1 MSEAS
6 GWKSDRSRRSERLVT
21 VWSLAWALA
30 FLAADFAIERGSVGE
45 GLATWTVIAVVV
57 ALGIGWVMSYARFLR
72 NSDELMRK
80 IQLDALAVG
89 GGGGVV
95 IGFTLILLDS
105 ADVMDARADYLV
117 VGMVVAYIAAV
128 VRGMVRFGGSGR

>member
-1 MSEAS
+1 MSEAN
-6 GWKSDRSRRSERLVT
+6 GWKNDRSRRSERMVT

-30 FLAADFAIERGSVGE
+30 FLSADFAIEGGSVGE
-45 GLATWTVIAVVV
+45 GLATWAVIAVVV
-57 ALGIGWVMSYARFLR
+57 ILGVGWVMAYARFLR
-72 NSDELMRK
+72 SADELMRK

-105 ADVMDARADYLV
+105 ANVMDARADYVV

-128 VRGMVRFGGSGR
+128 VLGMYRFGGSGR